1 MDVSSMKRLKAH
13 EDEDRWLKKRYA
25 ESQMDAEIL
34 GDALAGK
41 Y

>member
-1 MDVSSMKRLKAH
+1 MDVSSMKRLKALEG
-13 EDEDRWLKKRYA
+13 EDHRLKKRYV

-34 GDALAGK
+34 RDALAGK